1 MAVVSYT
8 SVEMEAV
15 IMKYRRQKQ
24 CVITVEL
31 LLQYISTLT
40 AKYG

>member
-8 SVEMEAV
+8 SVEMAV